1 MNERIR
7 ELMQSA
13 GYAAPEL
20 ASRAQKLTE
29 LILADVLEEL
39 EPRHDSRTEVF
50 RTHKDL
56 HNRISKRYGIN
67 DATTCE
73 HVWKENAH
81 VAQHSL
87 ICSRCWTITQSA

>member
-1 MNERIR
+1 MNEHLL
-7 ELMQSA
+7 ELMKSA

-20 ASRAQKLTE
+20 AGRAQKLTE

-73 HVWKENAH
+73 HEWKKDTH
-81 VAQHSL
+81 LAQHDL